1 MVNSASLQTE
11 IISDILNIL
20 TMGSGDTA
28 INVDSLPIKSALLRA
43 PKVLFENY
51 SVQKFYSIG
60 ILKSFNHI
68 IPNIILLPVCNM

>member
-1 MVNSASLQTE
+1 MVNSVSLQTE

-28 INVDSLPIKSALLRA
+28 TNVDSLPIKSALLRA

-60 ILKSFNHI
+60 ILNSFNHI

>member
-1 MVNSASLQTE
+1 MVNSVSLQTE

-43 PKVLFENY
+43 PKILFENY
-51 SVQKFYSIG
+51 YAQKFYSI
-60 ILKSFNHI
+60 
-68 IPNIILLPVCNM
+68 